1 MSTDTKALD
10 QYHSIRP
17 EQMAAA
23 EIKAVIPNIT
33 YKEIAVKL
41 GYSPDTVRSWFKN
54 PSITEAAYEKFM
66 EIAGVRLITV
76 LDAML
81 REAEEGNVNAAQLV
95 LKHWG
100 KLEDKTIIQITDS
113 PFEKFIKLKS
123 IPAEVIEDTGMDP
136 QDNDGPMDYILETLS
151 DIPITEDLPVRNEKN
166 DKPRART
173 YRQTKRLKKQL
184 SNARRK
190 DNKRKAYANRQR
202 AEKVGLKQLPPGRPA
217 NHIKKAWLKKLERL
231 EKEQSLQS

>member
-95 LKHWG
+95 L
-100 KLEDKTIIQITDS
+100 
-113 PFEKFIKLKS
+113 
-123 IPAEVIEDTGMDP
+123 
-136 QDNDGPMDYILETLS
+136 
-151 DIPITEDLPVRNEKN
+151 
-166 DKPRART
+166 
-173 YRQTKRLKKQL
+173 
-184 SNARRK
+184 
-190 DNKRKAYANRQR
+190 
-202 AEKVGLKQLPPGRPA
+202 
-217 NHIKKAWLKKLERL
+217 
-231 EKEQSLQS
+231 